1 MSRRQNTT
9 LLPQISAGSIPLC
22 LPFFMSRRQNTTLLP
37 QISAGSIPLC
47 LLFSCPGVRIL
58 HFCHRFQL
66 ETSPYACFFH
76 VPVSEHYASATHFS
90 EQHPLVLAFFMSRH
104 QNTTLLPQ
112 ISASSIPLCLLFS
125 CPGARTPPPATKK
138 PRLRKSPKI
147 PKAVAHIYHS
157 PVTNRLKQVFH
168 LLFKKASHT

>member
-66 ETSPYACFFH
+66 GASPCACFPH
-76 VPVSEHYASATHFS
+76 VPETEYYISATDFGQ
-90 EQHPLVLAFFMSRH
+90 EYPLVLAFFMSRSLY
-104 QNTTLLPQ
+104 TAFLPQ
-112 ISASSIPLCLLFS
+112 ISVWSIPLRLLFS
-125 CPGARTPPPATKK
+125 CPGARIQHFCHRFQPGV
-138 PRLRKSPKI
+138 SN
-147 PKAVAHIYHS
+147 VHIM
-157 PVTNRLKQVFH
+157 V
-168 LLFKKASHT
+168 